1 MRCAILHELPGR
13 MRVHL
18 RQSTMT
24 FGEADRLQYYL
35 QSVPGVKNVRVSERT
50 ANAVVLYDRADGMR
64 EKLIHALSTFD
75 YDTCGVKIPEY
86 TGRKTRHE
94 YEDRM
99 FWHVALHYAA
109 RFFLPGPVRLA
120 LNLSKAVPFVLQALN
135 SLQGGRLD
143 VHVLDAASVTIALS
157 QGDYDTAGSVMFLLG
172 IGDLMEKWTHR
183 RSVDDLAN
191 AMALHVDQVWLKSPA
206 GTEILIGADK
216 VRPGDEVIVR
226 TGNMIPL
233 DGIATSGEAM
243 VNQSSITGEPLA
255 VRKSEGASVFA
266 STVVEEGELSFRVT
280 KAAGS
285 GQFDRIV
292 SMIET
297 SEKMKSLSE
306 EKASDLADHLV
317 PWTFA
322 AAGLTYL
329 VTRNVTRAYS
339 ILMVDFCCA
348 LKLSM
353 PVSVLSAM
361 REAQEHK
368 ISVKGGRFMENF
380 AAADT
385 IVFDK
390 TGTLTEACPKVRDV
404 VPFGGNDPE
413 EMLRLAACLEEHYPH
428 SIANAVVQEAKR
440 RALSHAEK
448 HSRVEYV
455 VAHGIASEVDGKK
468 VRIGSYHFIFED
480 EKVVIPEGEE
490 ERFAALP
497 DEYSHLYL
505 AIGGVLAAVILI
517 EDAIR
522 KGAADAVQNLHS
534 AGFSRVVML
543 TGDSAK
549 TAAAVSRK
557 LKIDE
562 FRAEVLPEDK
572 AAYIEE
578 AHREGRKVVMTG
590 DGINDSPALSAAD
603 VGVAIQNGAA
613 IAREIADVTISG
625 SDLNQLVVLRL
636 LCNALERRIRMN
648 YREILGFNSSLI
660 LLALLGVLSPGAT
673 ALLHNSSTIL
683 ITLRSMTNLL
693 EPNLKKIIKK

>member
-1 MRCAILHELPGR
+1 MRCTILHELPGR

-18 RQSTMT
+18 RQSSMT

-64 EKLIHALSTFD
+64 EKLIHALSAFD
-75 YDTCGVKIPEY
+75 YGTCGVKIPEY

-135 SLQGGRLD
+135 SLRGGRLD

-233 DGIATSGEAM
+233 DGIVTSGEAM

-693 EPNLKKIIKK
+693 EPNLKK

>member
-18 RQSTMT
+18 RQSSMT

-120 LNLSKAVPFVLQALN
+120 LNFSKAVPFVLQALN

-322 AAGLTYL
+322 AAGLTSL

-693 EPNLKKIIKK
+693 EPNLKK

>member
-18 RQSTMT
+18 RQSSMT

-120 LNLSKAVPFVLQALN
+120 LNFSKAVPFVLQALN

-693 EPNLKKIIKK
+693 EPNLKK

>member
-120 LNLSKAVPFVLQALN
+120 LNFSKAVPFVLQALN

-233 DGIATSGEAM
+233 DGIVTSGEAM

>member
-135 SLQGGRLD
+135 SLRGGRLD

-233 DGIATSGEAM
+233 DGIVTSGEAM

-693 EPNLKKIIKK
+693 EPNLKK